1 MIVGALELGGSHVS
15 AASVDLAGE
24 RVAGVCRL
32 PLDPRGTRSELL
44 APILE
49 AARSITADVSRVG
62 VAVPGPFDYEHG
74 ICTIRGVGKLEGLF
88 GVDLR
93 FELSCVLPRTDGP
106 RIRFLNDA
114 EAFLLGEAYA
124 GAARGHARAI
134 GITLGTGLGSA
145 FLADG
150 EIVREGPGIPPDG
163 NLHLLPFRGGQ
174 VEEVLSGRGIRT
186 RFDGRTT
193 VEQIAWLAD
202 RGERRA
208 TEVFAAFGSDLAEFL
223 APPCRDFQASSI
235 VVGGSIARA
244 WRHFG
249 PMLSR
254 SLTAT
259 VAVAERLDH
268 AALLGAALE
277 ASR

>member
-15 AASVDLAGE
+15 AASVDLATE
-24 RVAGVCRL
+24 RVDDVCRL
-32 PLDPRGTRSELL
+32 ALDPGGTRSELL
-44 APILE
+44 GPILD
-49 AARSITADVSRVG
+49 AARSIVAEVTHVG
-62 VAVPGPFDYEHG
+62 VAVPGPFDYAGG

-88 GVDLR
+88 GVDMR
-93 FELSCVLPRTDGP
+93 FELSRVLPRTDGR

-124 GAARGHARAI
+124 GAARGQARAI

-150 EIVREGPGIPPDG
+150 EIVRDGPGVPPGG
-163 NLHLLPFRGGQ
+163 NLHLLPFHGGKA
-174 VEEVLSGRGIRT
+174 EDVLSGRGIRT
-186 RFDGRTT
+186 RFDGGTS
-193 VEQIAWLAD
+193 VEQIASLAD
-202 RGERRA
+202 RGEPRA
-208 TEVFAAFGSDLAEFL
+208 RAVFAAFGSDLAEFL
-223 APPCRDFQASSI
+223 APPCRDFRASSI

-244 WRHFG
+244 WPHFG

-254 SLTAT
+254 SLDSM

-268 AALLGAALE
+268 AALLGAAIE

>member
-1 MIVGALELGGSHVS
+1 LILGALELGGSHVS
-15 AASVDLAGE
+15 GAAVDLE
-24 RVAGVCRL
+24 RGRVDVVCRL
-32 PLDPRGTRSELL
+32 PLNPNGTRSELL
-44 APILE
+44 DPILD
-49 AARSITADVSRVG
+49 AARSITAGVTRVG
-62 VAVPGPFDYEHG
+62 VAVPGPFDYAGG

-93 FELSCVLPRTDGP
+93 RELSRVLPRTDGP
-106 RIRFLNDA
+106 RIWFLNDA

-124 GAARGHARAI
+124 GAARGHARAV

-150 EIVREGPGIPPDG
+150 EIVREGPGIPPQG
-163 NLHLLPFRGGQ
+163 NLHLLRFRGGP
-174 VEEVLSGRGIRT
+174 VEDVLSGRGIRA
-186 RFDGRTT
+186 RFDGRTS

-202 RGERRA
+202 RGDPRA
-208 TEVFAAFGSDLAEFL
+208 TEAFAAFGSDLAEFL
-223 APPCRDFQASSI
+223 EPTCRDFRASSI

-244 WRHFG
+244 WPHFG

-254 SLTAT
+254 SLSSM
-259 VAVAERLDH
+259 VAVAERLDQ